1 MNSILDKF
9 QGMGLPIIF
18 SSSAFMIFFSIS
30 KIKNFE
36 NSIIL
41 ISFLLF
47 IALVLILISF
57 YLYNK
62 SINNYSSKEWFKC
75 IIEKL
80 EDNDKGR
87 IFLRQFDHPENFIGV
102 HKDDLTKIMKL
113 IKEKIS
119 NGADFQIIAYSPSS
133 EKNGYKW
140 LEDELRENINAMNN
154 LKKNIKIIQTQ
165 PVSANSSSAYIFNDN
180 SVLYNRRVNGK
191 NYYYINDL
199 NNSILHSFI
208 EKGFEKMDVSND

>member
-9 QGMGLPIIF
+9 QRMGLPIIF